1 MRSCC
6 AGERPGAAPS
16 SRTAATGIPGCPKA
30 RAPGEARRSG
40 SGTAGVEGGKVK
52 LNGERVKPGKEVKS
66 GDELELR
73 SGELQWLIEVRAVAL
88 KRGPAAEAAL
98 LYAEGEESRARR
110 EHMIAMRRTGPHPA
124 HDTHGRPTKRD
135 RRMIRRFTGD

>member
-1 MRSCC
+1 MASPRD
-6 AGERPGAAPS
+6 PD
-16 SRTAATGIPGCPKA
+16 
-30 RAPGEARRSG
+30 RAPERLRIDRWLWAARFYKTRSL
-40 SGTAGVEGGKVK
+40 AVRAVEGGKVK

-110 EHMIAMRRTGPHPA
+110 EHMIAMRRAGPHPA